1 MFYLFFIRILFWIA
15 NLLQAAAFAVAGHT
29 FLYPSRQ
36 LIIRALLFG
45 KKKQVV
51 LCAVCNRE
59 LGRHKYKPSDEW
71 NIEGLL
77 CADCHIEKTKEF
89 LIKEQETPD
98 RCAICNKELT
108 ADEDMNKPRWQWNME
123 SGTLVCKSC
132 FQKKDA
138 DYNKR
143 MNFCVMC
150 NCKLGMFYYYPK
162 PAWKIEGNLCRKC
175 WDERNKK

>member
-15 NLLQAAAFAVAGHT
+15 NLLQAAAFAVAGYT

-36 LIIRALLFG
+36 LIIHALLFG

-51 LCAVCNRE
+51 HCAVCNKE
-59 LGRHKYKPSDEW
+59 LGRHKYKPGDEW

-108 ADEDMNKPRWQWNME
+108 ADEDRNKPRWQWNME
-123 SGTLVCKSC
+123 SGTLVCNSC
-132 FQKKDA
+132 FQKKDV

-150 NCKLGMFYYYPK
+150 NSTTIPSPLG
-162 PAWKIEGNLCRKC
+162 R
-175 WDERNKK
+175 

>member
-1 MFYLFFIRILFWIA
+1 M
-15 NLLQAAAFAVAGHT
+15 
-29 FLYPSRQ
+29 
-36 LIIRALLFG
+36 
-45 KKKQVV
+45 
-51 LCAVCNRE
+51 CNRE

-138 DYNKR
+138 DYNKGH
-143 MNFCVMC
+143 VQ
-150 NCKLGMFYYYPK
+150 LQ
-162 PAWKIEGNLCRKC
+162 AWDVLLPSQARLEDRGQPV
-175 WDERNKK
+175 